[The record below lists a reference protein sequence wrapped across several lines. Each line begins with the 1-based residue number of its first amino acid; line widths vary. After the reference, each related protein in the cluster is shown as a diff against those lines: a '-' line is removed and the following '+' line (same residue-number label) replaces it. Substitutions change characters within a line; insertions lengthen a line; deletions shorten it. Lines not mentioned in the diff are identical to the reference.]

1 MTKIKIRKRVLLL
14 VLAVLTVFMA
24 VFTPYHTVEVEAADI
39 GITYGIVDSS
49 YEVLQWILMM
59 MGIGGFQAP
68 NVGVKEDEK
77 GRVVDEF
84 CKEFFCDTWD
94 QWCDQN
100 GIDPS
105 AFKDD
110 FIEVLNQDYDAAAY
124 VAGDIKSS
132 ILNTLYNYLYSQ
144 NIYTKINLNCKY
156 SDILIDSDHPL
167 KFDSVLNYSGHKYV
181 DGSSFSDAISKTYD
195 VACSFRNCM
204 PILILE
210 QSSDSSFFY
219 RLYLVSDHYFRGT
232 INGSSFESNY
242 NERFLSDKDNTFVFA
257 QVDYQFISAYLSSAV
272 FNAKVPF
279 AILSA
284 DIKDKYKDSYYL
296 AYDIFYKLKD
306 GVTAVDTDLP
316 NIAGKDYAFDLVG
329 YPWAWDTDQPDVK
342 PWDGVDSLPIPGDI
356 AIGDSFPGVVD
367 LPGVE
372 TGVIDGSIPWPDVI
386 QMIKDI
392 DTTPDPDP
400 QPDPDPD
407 KPDDEVELPAILPDG
422 VGDKLNELKKKF
434 PFCIPFDLVNCVKSV
449 GSSNATPPKFTLEV
463 PIPTTDKTYTFTVD
477 LEMFSPYIGVFKA
490 GIFAIF
496 LIGLMFSTR
505 KLIAW
510 QID

>member
-1 MTKIKIRKRVLLL
+1 MTKFRIRKRVLPFL
-14 VLAVLTVFMA
+14 LAVLTVFMA
-24 VFTPYHTVEVEAADI
+24 AFTPYHTIEVRAADI
-39 GITYGIVDSS
+39 GLTYGIVDSS
-49 YEVLQWILMM
+49 YEVLQWIFML

-110 FIEVLNQDYDAAAY
+110 FIEVLNQDYDATKY

-132 ILNTLYNYLYSQ
+132 VLNTIYSYLYDKGA
-144 NIYTKINLNCKY
+144 YTKSNLNFKA
-156 SDILIDSDHPL
+156 DNI
-167 KFDSVLNYSGHKYV
+167 VLSEGE
-181 DGSSFSDAISKTYD
+181 SLSFSSTVNCYGKNSDGAEVTYNFGK
-195 VACSFRNCM
+195 SFDLTVTSGSCM
-204 PILILE
+204 PVLTLLK
-210 QSSDSSFFY
+210 QSSSSWK
-219 RLYLVSDHYFRGT
+219 LVIVLLSSGYFRAVCNGESIASSYNPNSYGLCYRMIAEEYFDGYYDTMLCNTTIPYKVTDWSAWGCWQYIYNCIVGGT
-232 INGSSFESNY
+232 SVTDI
-242 NERFLSDKDNTFVFA
+242 T
-257 QVDYQFISAYLSSAV
+257 
-272 FNAKVPF
+272 
-279 AILSA
+279 A
-284 DIKDKYKDSYYL
+284 DI
-296 AYDIFYKLKD
+296 
-306 GVTAVDTDLP
+306 P
-316 NIAGKDYAFDLVG
+316 NVSGKDYAFDLVG
-329 YPWAWDTDQPDVK
+329 WPNTWDIDKPNEL

-367 LPGVE
+367 LPGIE

-392 DTTPDPDP
+392 DTTPEPDP
-400 QPDPDPD
+400 EPDPDPD
-407 KPDDEVELPAILPDG
+407 NPDDDVELPAILPDG
-422 VGDKLNELKKKF
+422 VSDKLNELKKKF

-463 PIPTTDKTYTFTVD
+463 PIPTTDKIYTFTVNLD
-477 LEMFSPYIGVFKA
+477 MFSPYIGVFKA

-496 LIGLMFSTR
+496 LIGLMLSTR